1 MKAKPD
7 CIPCMFR
14 QALNTTRTVTDDPAV
29 QARVLKI
36 LGRRLGRLSMKQSP
50 AALSQPVYE
59 IVSRVTGVKDPYA
72 RQKRETNAAALAM
85 LPRLER
91 LVKRSPDP
99 LKAAIH
105 LAAAGNIID
114 LGIGHAF
121 DLNHDIARLMKQP
134 FACDDYRAF
143 VRELKPGRRLLYLGD
158 NCGEIVFDRVL
169 VEYLVAKGL
178 EVTFVVKSGPIIN
191 DATLRD
197 ARDTGMTRVC
207 PVIATGSKDIGVNWA
222 RASAD
227 FRRHAYTADLILA
240 KGHGNFETCVG
251 RPGNYYFLL
260 KAKCDM
266 VAQELRV
273 KLGDTVF
280 KHVSTNIEHSTS
292 NTER

>member
-29 QARVLKI
+29 QTRVLKT
-36 LGRRLGRLSMKQSP
+36 LGRRLGRLSMNQSP

-85 LPRLER
+85 LPRMER
-91 LVKRSPDP
+91 LVKQSPDP
-99 LKAAIH
+99 LKAAVH
-105 LAAAGNIID
+105 LAVAGNIID

-121 DLNHDIARLMKQP
+121 DLKRDVARLMKQP
-134 FACDDYRAF
+134 FALDDYRAF
-143 VRELKPGRRLLYLGD
+143 VRDLKPGRHLLYLGD

-169 VEYLVAKGL
+169 VEHLVARGL
-178 EVTFVVKSGPIIN
+178 AVTFVVKSGPIIN

-207 PVIATGSKDIGVNWA
+207 PVITTGSNDIGVYWA
-222 RASAD
+222 RASAE
-227 FRRHAYTADLILA
+227 FRRQASAADLILA

-266 VAQELRV
+266 VAQELGV
-273 KLGDTVF
+273 TLGDTVF
-280 KHVSTNIEHSTS
+280 KHASPEHRTS
-292 NTER
+292 NTEH